1 MTSDE
6 GGRGLRIARAA
17 GPGSE
22 LPVFHL
28 SLSLICQSYAYG
40 APMIVLKTLSSTS
53 VL

>member
-6 GGRGLRIARAA
+6 GGRGLRIARAG

-22 LPVFHL
+22 LVFHL